1 MLFITNRRLK
11 LEKNSPSYA
20 LLKNDP
26 ALDPEPKPGDLVT
39 MDEND
44 NRATQSVHYC
54 ETNSTSK
61 VYRIVGSDVMLERL
75 KDSSTARNLLM
86 YVHGFNNLPD
96 EILER
101 ARKLQRLCNKAAGD
115 DPEKQVEVIPIIWPC
130 DNDLGMI
137 KDYWDDQQAA
147 KKSGISFSRLLA
159 RFMAWRSAEEQK
171 KDPCYKRI
179 NILSHSM
186 GNLVV
191 MRTLQE
197 WGEAYGG
204 IPQIFRNIFMM
215 AADIPNEALE
225 DGEPGEYIPDAARN
239 VVVYYAGDDMAMTAS
254 KVSNVKNLEFTRR
267 LGHTGPERMSKVP
280 ENVYAADCDSFNND
294 ADRLKGHT
302 YFLDFKDG
310 KPTPAFTHMFNTMIS
325 PAGHVDGLNIMSKR
339 KLTL

>member
-1 MLFITNRRLK
+1 M
-11 LEKNSPSYA
+11 EKNSPSYA
-20 LLKNDP
+20 LFEKDP

-39 MDEND
+39 MDDND

-54 ETNSTSK
+54 ETDQIPK
-61 VYRIVGSDVMLERL
+61 VYKVVGSDVMLKRL
-75 KDSSTARNLLM
+75 KDPKTARNILI
-86 YVHGFNNLPD
+86 YIHGFNNLPD
-96 EILER
+96 EILDR
-101 ARKLQRLCNKAAGD
+101 AWKLQKLCNKAAGE

-130 DNDLGMI
+130 DNDIGII

-159 RFMAWRSAEEQK
+159 RFMAWRSAKEQK
-171 KDPCYKRI
+171 EKPCYKRI
-179 NILSHSM
+179 NIISHSM
-186 GNLVV
+186 GNFVL

-197 WGEAYGG
+197 WGEAQGS
-204 IPQIFRNIFMM
+204 IPQIFRNVFMM

-280 ENVYAADCDSFNND
+280 ENVYAVDCDSFNND
-294 ADRLKGHT
+294 ADGLKGHA
-302 YFLDFKDG
+302 YFMDFNDG
-310 KPTPAFTHMFNTMIS
+310 KPTPAFTHMFDTMTS
-325 PAGHVDGLNIMSKR
+325 PSGHVVSADIMRKR